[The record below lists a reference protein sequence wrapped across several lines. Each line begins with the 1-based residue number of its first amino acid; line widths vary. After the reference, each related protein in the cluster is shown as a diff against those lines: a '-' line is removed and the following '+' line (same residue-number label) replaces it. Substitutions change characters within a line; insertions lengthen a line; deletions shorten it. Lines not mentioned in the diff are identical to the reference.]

1 MAPPAAPGSLDR
13 ANEGAPAGRAT
24 CGGSLLMRTRNECQS
39 DRVATM
45 VEMIGK
51 IRIALLTT
59 VDLQGNFHTRPVE
72 TLQVERGE
80 LVWFFTGSSS
90 PKVDELVH
98 DRRVSLGYADPVGN
112 AYLAV
117 TGVAS
122 LLRDPTKAGEL
133 WTAEQRA
140 YYPDGPGDRRLALLR
155 VRIERAEYWIAP
167 GPAAHFIAAA
177 KATVTG
183 IPAQVIGENQKIG

>member
-1 MAPPAAPGSLDR
+1 MTSS
-13 ANEGAPAGRAT
+13 NE
-24 CGGSLLMRTRNECQS
+24 SQS
-39 DRVATM
+39 DHVARM
-45 VEMIGK
+45 VEL
-51 IRIALLTT
+51 IRKVRVALLTT
-59 VDLQGNFHTRPVE
+59 VDLQGNFHTRPVQ

-80 LVWFFTGSSS
+80 LIWFFTGWSS

-98 DRRVSLGYADPVGN
+98 DKRVSLGYADPVGN
-112 AYLAV
+112 VYLAV

-140 YYPDGPGDRRLALLR
+140 YYPEGPGDQRLALLR

-167 GPAAHFIAAA
+167 GRAAHLIAAA